1 MATDRDEQERQQQ
14 ELEEIRRSFA
24 EMGARMGSLFEP
36 SEPEQAEPPALMP
49 PPAAP
54 AAPARPR
61 WRRVAALALLFV
73 AGIGFGY
80 VLPNG
85 QAGEPGSPPP
95 PSVTPVTTR
104 AQAATPPPAAPPRTK
119 VSVPEECLETAEWG
133 DEVIARLNRKLRDDR
148 LVLALR
154 EYTVASQACRK
165 EASLDG

>member
-1 MATDRDEQERQQQ
+1 MATDRDEQKRQQEEQ
-14 ELEEIRRSFA
+14 EELEEIRRSFA

-36 SEPEQAEPPALMP
+36 AEPEQAEQPVLLPP
-49 PPAAP
+49 P

-61 WRRVAALALLFV
+61 WWRPAALALLFV

-95 PSVTPVTTR
+95 PSVAPATR
-104 AQAATPPPAAPPRTK
+104 ASPPTAPPRTK

-133 DEVIARLNRKLRDDR
+133 DEVISRLNRKIRDDR

-154 EYTVASQACRK
+154 EYTTASQACRK

>member
-36 SEPEQAEPPALMP
+36 SEPEQAEQPVLLS
-49 PPAAP
+49 PPAAL
-54 AAPARPR
+54 ARPR
-61 WRRVAALALLFV
+61 WWRPAALALLFV

-80 VLPNG
+80 VLPNRA
-85 QAGEPGSPPP
+85 AGESDSPPP
-95 PSVTPVTTR
+95 PSATVTTR
-104 AQAATPPPAAPPRTK
+104 AQAATPPPTAPPRTK

-133 DEVIARLNRKLRDDR
+133 DEVISRLNRKIRDDR

-154 EYTVASQACRK
+154 EYTTASQACRK